1 MRDNATA
8 TPLIRAIM
16 AGTFRIH
23 HDPANPRLSAPR
35 LAEIS
40 GYLGILDEH
49 GQAVWDI
56 TLDAGGVTRVAVY
69 REVVDSL
76 EVLS

>member
-1 MRDNATA
+1 MIDNNANATPIA
-8 TPLIRAIM
+8 ALGRAY
-16 AGTFRIH
+16 RIH
-23 HDPANPRLSAPR
+23 HDRARPRLSAPR

-40 GYLGILDEH
+40 ASLGILDEH

-56 TLDAGGVTRVAVY
+56 VMDAGGVTRVAVY